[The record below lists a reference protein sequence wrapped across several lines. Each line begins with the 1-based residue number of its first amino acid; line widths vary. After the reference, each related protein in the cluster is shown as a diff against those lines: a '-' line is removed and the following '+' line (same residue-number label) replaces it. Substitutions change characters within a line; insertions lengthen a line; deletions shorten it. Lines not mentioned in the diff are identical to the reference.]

1 MKVLINE
8 KEVRC
13 GQKLRKGGVVYYIY
27 VYLLQKLSPQK
38 LKNNLTIFIF
48 SLLTMT
54 NGFYIDMS
62 FYKDIIL
69 LM

>member
-13 GQKLRKGGVVYYIY
+13 GKKLRKGGVGYYIY

-38 LKNNLTIFIF
+38 LKNNFTIFIF
-48 SLLTMT
+48 SLLTMA
-54 NGFYIDMS
+54 NDFHIDMS